1 MMDAEQTLPVLMRQ
15 SKLCHTL
22 GLGVRELHKL
32 VREGKVRQIKI
43 GKYAKYCVA
52 EVAAALGLTAPP
64 TRVAMVWNAELKQKS
79 DELIQAHLERF
90 RVDLQSSL
98 EHHRGAI
105 ESRLCGIQDQI
116 GRLNTGER
124 GSAPARPRREQQQ
137 PRPTRGGA
145 Y

>member
-1 MMDAEQTLPVLMRQ
+1 MDTEQSVPVLMRQ

-43 GKYAKYCVA
+43 GKYAKYSVA

-64 TRVAMVWNAELKQKS
+64 TRVAMVWNAALKRTN
-79 DELIQAHLERF
+79 DEQVQAHLEAFSSNLQNTLENHRS
-90 RVDLQSSL
+90 RVEQ
-98 EHHRGAI
+98 
-105 ESRLCGIQDQI
+105 RLCAMSDQI
-116 GRLNTGER
+116 GRLNIPER
-124 GSAPARPRREQQQ
+124 GSAPRRPMPAKEPLRATAR
-137 PRPTRGGA
+137 GS

>member
-1 MMDAEQTLPVLMRQ
+1 MMDTEQTLPVLMRQ

-52 EVAAALGLTAPP
+52 EVAAVLGLTAPP
-64 TRVAMVWNAELKQKS
+64 TRVAMIWNAELKQKS
-79 DELIQAHLERF
+79 DDLVQSHLERLG
-90 RVDLQSSL
+90 VDLQSTL
-98 EHHRGAI
+98 EHHR
-105 ESRLCGIQDQI
+105 SRLEQRLCDLSDQM
-116 GRLNTGER
+116 GRLNTHEH
-124 GSAPARPRREQQQ
+124 GSAPRRPIQKQ
-137 PRPTRGGA
+137 PPLRATSGGA

>member
-1 MMDAEQTLPVLMRQ
+1 MDTEQTLPVLMRQ

-32 VREGKVRQIKI
+32 VREGRVRQIKI

-52 EVAAALGLTAPP
+52 EVAAELGLTVPP

-79 DELIQAHLERF
+79 DDLVQSHLERL
-90 RVDLQSSL
+90 RVDLQSTL
-98 EHHRGAI
+98 EHHRCRV
-105 ESRLCGIQDQI
+105 EQRLCDLSDQI
-116 GRLNTGER
+116 DRLNTHEH
-124 GSAPARPRREQQQ
+124 GSAPRPPMPAKEPLRA
-137 PRPTRGGA
+137 TAGGS

>member
-1 MMDAEQTLPVLMRQ
+1 MDTEQSVPVLMRQ

-32 VREGKVRQIKI
+32 VREGQVRQIKI

-52 EVAAALGLTAPP
+52 EVAAVLGLTVPP

-79 DELIQAHLERF
+79 DDLVQSHLERL
-90 RVDLQSSL
+90 RVDLQSTL
-98 EHHRGAI
+98 EHHWSRV
-105 ESRLCGIQDQI
+105 EQRLCDLSDQI
-116 GRLNTGER
+116 GRLNTHER
-124 GSAPARPRREQQQ
+124 GSAPRRPMPAKEP
-137 PRPTRGGA
+137 PRATAGGS

>member
-1 MMDAEQTLPVLMRQ
+1 MDAEQTLPVLMRQ

-79 DELIQAHLERF
+79 EELIQAHLERF
-90 RVDLQSSL
+90 RVDLQNTL
-98 EHHRGAI
+98 ENHRSRV
-105 ESRLCGIQDQI
+105 EQRLCAMSDQI
-116 GRLNTGER
+116 GRLNIPER
-124 GSAPARPRREQQQ
+124 GSAPRRPVPAKEPLRA
-137 PRPTRGGA
+137 TAGGS

>member
-1 MMDAEQTLPVLMRQ
+1 MDTEQSVPVLMRQ

-43 GKYAKYCVA
+43 GKYAKYSVA

-64 TRVAMVWNAELKQKS
+64 TRGAMVWNAELKQKS
-79 DELIQAHLERF
+79 DELVQAHLEAF
-90 RVDLQSSL
+90 SSDLQNTL
-98 EHHRGAI
+98 ENHRSHVEQRLCAMSDQI
-105 ESRLCGIQDQI
+105 SRLNIP
-116 GRLNTGER
+116 ER
-124 GSAPARPRREQQQ
+124 GSAPRRPMPAKEPLRA
-137 PRPTRGGA
+137 TAGGS

>member
-1 MMDAEQTLPVLMRQ
+1 MDAEQTLPVLMRQ

-52 EVAAALGLTAPP
+52 EVATALGLTVPP

-79 DELIQAHLERF
+79 DELVHSHLERF
-90 RVDLQSSL
+90 RGDLQSTL
-98 EHHRGAI
+98 ENHRRAI
-105 ESRLCGIQDQI
+105 EQRLCAMTDQV
-116 GRLNTGER
+116 GRLNTHEH
-124 GSAPARPRREQQQ
+124 GSAPRRPAPVKE
-137 PRPTRGGA
+137 PPHATPGGS

>member
-1 MMDAEQTLPVLMRQ
+1 MDTEQTVPVLMRQ

-43 GKYAKYCVA
+43 SKYAKYSVA

-64 TRVAMVWNAELKQKS
+64 TRVAMVWNADLKRKN
-79 DELIQAHLERF
+79 DEQVSAHLAAF
-90 RVDLQSSL
+90 SSDLQNTL
-98 EHHRGAI
+98 ENHRSHV
-105 ESRLCGIQDQI
+105 EQRLCAMSDQI
-116 GRLNTGER
+116 GRLNIPER
-124 GSAPARPRREQQQ
+124 GSALKRPVSVKEPLRA
-137 PRPTRGGA
+137 TAGGS